1 MSEKNLNTQMFQ
13 ADLLFLAK
21 QRQVFLCNYLVA
33 TVVGKKIQ

>member
-1 MSEKNLNTQMFQ
+1 MSEKNLNTQVLQ